1 MTVCVAA
8 LTDDRKTVV
17 LVADKAITYG
27 GYFRPAVQAESGGIQ
42 KMLSIGD
49 STWKALMSGNAT
61 ATELIIRRAGLR
73 LAAQPDLAGSLDSM
87 METVKTAY
95 QEARDQG
102 VDDEVLRPRLLTKE
116 LLIARPSTLVP
127 LDSQHFGDVAKRVAD
142 FRMGCDLLVCG
153 FDAQG
158 TGHIFSVHDPG
169 VVNSHE
175 LEGYYAIG
183 IGAESAISRLAWHYA
198 EPSDSLDFGL
208 YQTLAAKLC
217 AQSIQGVGWGSD
229 MWVMLP
235 DRTEKVP
242 AHIVDLVRDV
252 FYRAN
257 RLPFRRRRNWNVKDA
272 WPRNWETIL
281 KSYADGLLGGH
292 SS

>member
-8 LTDDRKTVV
+8 FANNRKAVV

-27 GYFRPAVQAESGGIQ
+27 GYARPPVQAETGGIE

-49 STWKALMSGNAT
+49 STWKALMAGNPT
-61 ATELIIRRAGLR
+61 VTELIIRRTGLR
-73 LAAQPDLAGSLDSM
+73 LAAEPNLAGSLDTM

-95 QEARDQG
+95 QEAREQG
-102 VDDEVLRPRLLTKE
+102 LDDEILRPRLLTKE

-127 LDSQHFGDVAKRVAD
+127 LDSQYFADVAKRVAD

-175 LEGYYAIG
+175 LEGYAAIG
-183 IGAESAISRLAWHYA
+183 IGAETAISRLVWDRA
-198 EPSDSLDFGL
+198 EPADILVFSL

-217 AQSIQGVGWGSD
+217 AQSIQGVGWASD
-229 MWVMLP
+229 VWLMLP
-235 DRTEKVP
+235 DRTVKVP
-242 AHIVDLVRDV
+242 EDVAALLTAV

-257 RLPFRRRRNWNVKDA
+257 RLPFKRRPGWNVQDA
-272 WPRNWETIL
+272 WPRNWETKL
-281 KSYADGLLGGH
+281 KSYVDNLFRGG